1 MLLKQQIDYTPASTE
16 PWMVLSPGLI
26 VIRFSYPVEL
36 PTIQSAISV
45 VIFED
50 ELGRDRKDA
59 DIKAIVQQCITRDTN
74 LYDDD
79 DVSMASLKILLPSD
93 HWEH

>member
-1 MLLKQQIDYTPASTE
+1 MLP
-16 PWMVLSPGLI
+16 PGSI

-36 PTIQSAISV
+36 PAIQSGVSV

-50 ELGRDRKDA
+50 EKGTNRKET
-59 DIKAIVQQCITRDTN
+59 DINAIVKQCVTRDTN

-79 DVSMASLKILLPSD
+79 VSSPS
-93 HWEH
+93 